1 MVAVLDVV
9 VLVGLITFNIVM
21 LGSYR
26 HDLERIDRRV
36 QKVEVQ
42 VRRVTDHLAN
52 YSEHQL
58 NALWN
63 RASAEVDREIVRAR
77 ERGRS

>member
-1 MVAVLDVV
+1 MIAILDVL
-9 VLVGLITFNIVM
+9 VLVGLIAFNIIM

-26 HDLERIDRRV
+26 YDLRRLDARLV
-36 QKVEVQ
+36 ELEAQKQHLTHYVE
-42 VRRVTDHLAN
+42 N
-52 YSEHQL
+52 FSEHQL

-63 RASAEVDREIVRAR
+63 RASDEVDREIVRAR